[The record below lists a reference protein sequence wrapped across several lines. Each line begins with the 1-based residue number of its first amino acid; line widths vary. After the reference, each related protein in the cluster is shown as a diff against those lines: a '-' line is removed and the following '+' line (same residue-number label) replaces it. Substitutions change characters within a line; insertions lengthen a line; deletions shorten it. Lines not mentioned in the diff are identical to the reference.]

1 MTFYEK
7 YEALCAERG
16 MKPQSPEM
24 FDITGVSAGAI
35 SGWKKGALPKAEV
48 LTRLSQYF
56 DVTTDYLLGL
66 STVRKPQTCNLTE
79 EERLLLE
86 AYRSASTQGRFHI
99 IQVCMNE
106 KTDAPKG
113 EVVAG

>member
-1 MTFYEK
+1 MIFSQRLKGLLSETKTTWKEVSMTLDIGKNQQK
-7 YEALCAERG
+7 YWEDKDIAPDGKTLCKLCE
-16 MKPQSPEM
+16 
-24 FDITGVSAGAI
+24 
-35 SGWKKGALPKAEV
+35 
-48 LTRLSQYF
+48 YF
-56 DVTTDYLLGL
+56 HVTSDYLLGL
-66 STVRKPQTCNLTE
+66 SDSKTPQGNNLTE

-106 KTDAPKG
+106 KTAAPKG

>member
-7 YEALCAERG
+7 YESLCAERG
-16 MKPQSPEM
+16 MKPQSLEM
-24 FDITGVSAGAI
+24 FEITGVSTGAI

-48 LTRLSQYF
+48 LARLSQYF

-66 STVRKPQTCNLTE
+66 SELRKPQTCTLSE
-79 EERLLLE
+79 EEMLLLE

-106 KTDAPKG
+106 KTAAPEGK
-113 EVVAG
+113 EVAG